1 VSEIDRNAEN
11 MASGLAADGAER
23 ARAAGLQH
31 VKPTHSCAAGPI
43 AAEGVALAE
52 AAGLMAEPAVVTTV
66 GPLWGALVDA
76 AETRGATA
84 IAVGSRGLSGVK
96 SVLLGS
102 VSDSIVHHTVRPVLV
117 VRHDEP

>member
-1 VSEIDRNAEN
+1 VLVLTATQRMSAVAGYGWAGAAYVPDLAELDE
-11 MASGLAADGAER
+11 AAETAARGL
-23 ARAAGLQH
+23 
-31 VKPTHSCAAGPI
+31 

-52 AAGLMAEPAVVTTV
+52 AAGLMAEPAVVTTA

-76 AETRGATA
+76 AEARGATA

-102 VSDSIVHHTVRPVLV
+102 VSDSIVHPTVRPVLV